1 MTYVFA
7 YLAVAFAMIN
17 AVATILVVR
26 ELQKRHIKTNF
37 LLIRLYIF
45 KYLSQYKTVTIEEEG
60 TPGSLYHVWISSIIL
75 MGLCAITAIVLIA

>member
-7 YLAVAFAMIN
+7 YLAVAFAAIN

-45 KYLSQYKTVTIEEEG
+45 KYLNQYKAVTIEEQG
-60 TPGSLYHVWISSIIL
+60 NPGSLYHIWISSIIL
-75 MGLCAITAIVLIA
+75 MGLCAIAAILMID